1 MLVKA
6 TQHVKD
12 RLERQ
17 IYKLADGEC
26 KTQLG
31 KTVNDLLSDMSLGAN
46 ASGILDDLYWGEYL
60 QYRDKLPVEWFN
72 KLTSGDHILL
82 SPKDSGTNPHN
93 FYQNHRIGR
102 NYTYGSDAFK
112 ILASNVT
119 ADAPAFL
126 VRTPKDL
133 LIPPNGNTYAPVVH
147 VSDWDSHPE
156 LRKAYDL
163 AVSVLQIV
171 DKWRAIHVKILEFFD
186 STKSV
191 NEAVKLWPELAGFL
205 DPEDRQRLQKE
216 GTTKKARDSRIDRA
230 KEVLASLNTQAI
242 VADVVGIKL
251 SAA

>member
-17 IYKLADGEC
+17 IYNLADGEC
-26 KTQLG
+26 KTHFG
-31 KTVNDLLSDMSLGAN
+31 KPVIELLSDMRLGAN
-46 ASGILDDLYWGEYL
+46 TSTILDDLYWGEHL
-60 QYRDKLPVEWFN
+60 QYRDKLPVAWFN
-72 KLTSGDHILL
+72 ELSSGSHILL
-82 SPKDSGTNPHN
+82 SPDTGTITAHN

-102 NYTYGSDAFK
+102 TYTYGADAFRV
-112 ILASNVT
+112 LAKEVR
-119 ADAPAFL
+119 ADNPAFI
-126 VRTPKDL
+126 VRAPKNML
-133 LIPPNGNTYAPVVH
+133 LPPDGNTYAPCVK
-147 VSDWDSHPE
+147 VSDWNRHPE
-156 LRKAYDL
+156 LRAAYDK
-163 AVSVLQIV
+163 AVAILKIV
-171 DKWRAIHVKILEFFD
+171 DKWRAIHAKILEFFD

-216 GTTKKARDSRIDRA
+216 GTTKKSRESRIDKA